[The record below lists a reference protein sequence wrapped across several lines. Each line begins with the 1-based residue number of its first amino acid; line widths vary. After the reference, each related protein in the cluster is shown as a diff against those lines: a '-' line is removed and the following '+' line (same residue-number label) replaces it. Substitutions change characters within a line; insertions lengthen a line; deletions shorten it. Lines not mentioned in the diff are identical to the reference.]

1 MLRLSRLRDAVLIAI
16 AFSIWAAMEVTA
28 IYLFAL
34 NRRITREL
42 VQHTWREPTTV
53 YGVGGAV
60 VARLYGADWRPTPLV
75 SLDQI
80 PRYVGDAFVAAEDV
94 RFRHHIGVDP
104 IGMMRALFTNLRA
117 HGIAQGGS
125 TIDQQVV
132 KGRYL
137 SLQRTWRRKLTEIPL
152 AVALELRMSKDE
164 ILEIYLNDVY
174 LGHTNGK
181 PVLGIDEASRL
192 YFDKLPSKLRV

>member
-1 MLRLSRLRDAVLIAI
+1 MLRLSRLRDLSLTFIAI
-16 AFSIWAAMEVTA
+16 ALWIVMEVCA

-34 NRRITREL
+34 NRRVTREL

-53 YGVGGAV
+53 FGSGNRE

-75 SLDQI
+75 SLDRL
-80 PRYVGDAFVAAEDV
+80 PRYVGDAFIAAEDV

-104 IGMMRALFTNLRA
+104 IGMIRALLTNVRA

-125 TIDQQVV
+125 TIDQQVI

-137 SLQRTWRRKLTEIPL
+137 SLQRTWRRK
-152 AVALELRMSKDE
+152 
-164 ILEIYLNDVY
+164 
-174 LGHTNGK
+174 
-181 PVLGIDEASRL
+181 
-192 YFDKLPSKLRV
+192 